1 MTSSESV
8 FQHDNPFTIGIEEEY
23 MLCNPETGELIN
35 RANEIMENIDSDLK
49 SRYSY
54 ELILSEIEI
63 NTSVCKTVS
72 DAIGEIIFL
81 RGNTKILGESL
92 GFRLGISGTH
102 PTAICKNQLF
112 VDNDSYR
119 WVAEQLSYY
128 ARRNITFANHVHV
141 AVNGAEC
148 AIHVANA
155 LRRWITPLLALSTN
169 SPFFEGE
176 DTGLHSYR
184 TKLFEALPLAGMPD
198 YLNNWNH
205 FENLTEHLEGAGIIN
220 SVKDLWWDVRP
231 HPGFG
236 TVEIRVCDIPIN
248 FKEIIALV
256 ALMQALVVT
265 LIKLDSYQDTHIQIL
280 QSNKWQAA
288 RYGLNGVFVDPK
300 TFKKLSMRKAIEN
313 LYILVEPAIVSLGL
327 KKYSNILEE
336 ISNTGTGSDK
346 QRKLYASFKNFE
358 HMLKNLKEQFYY

>member
-1 MTSSESV
+1 MIKFNSSPE
-8 FQHDNPFTIGIEEEY
+8 PTIGVEIE
-23 MLCNPETGELIN
+23 LQLVDKKNLNLNNISSKILADIDKKFSDNIKCELI
-35 RANEIMENIDSDLK
+35 ESM
-49 SRYSY
+49 
-54 ELILSEIEI
+54 IEI
-63 NTSVCKTVS
+63 NTNICSNIDEVEKDIRKTLNHLDEILKNYETEINCTSLHPFAIGKNQIITDNPRYKRIMKDLQMVGKRFIS
-72 DAIGEIIFL
+72 QGLHVHIGISNPEDAI
-81 RGNTKILGESL
+81 K
-92 GFRLGISGTH
+92 
-102 PTAICKNQLF
+102 
-112 VDNDSYR
+112 
-119 WVAEQLSYY
+119 
-128 ARRNITFANHVHV
+128 
-141 AVNGAEC
+141 VN
-148 AIHVANA
+148 NA
-155 LRRWITPLLALSTN
+155 LRVYLPLLLALSTS

-205 FENLTEHLEGAGIIN
+205 FESLTEHLEGAGIIN

-256 ALMQALVVT
+256 ALMQTLVVT

-288 RYGLNGVFVDPK
+288 RYGLKGVFVDPK

-313 LYILVEPAIVSLGL
+313 LFVLVEPAMVSLGL
-327 KKYSNILEE
+327 KKYFNILEE
-336 ISNTGTGSDK
+336 ILNADTGSNK
-346 QRKLYASFKNFE
+346 QRKLYANSNKFE
-358 HMLKNLKEQFYY
+358 DMLKTLKEQFYK

>member
-1 MTSSESV
+1 MIKFNSSPE
-8 FQHDNPFTIGIEEEY
+8 PTIGVEIE
-23 MLCNPETGELIN
+23 LQLIDKSNFDLNNISSKVLNDIDKKFSDNIKCELI
-35 RANEIMENIDSDLK
+35 ESM
-49 SRYSY
+49 
-54 ELILSEIEI
+54 IEI
-63 NTSVCKTVS
+63 NTNICSNIEEVEKDIRKTLS
-72 DAIGEIIFL
+72 HLDEILKNYKTEINCTSLHPFAIGKNQIVTNNKRYKRIMNDLQIVGKRFISQGL
-81 RGNTKILGESL
+81 HVHI
-92 GFRLGISGTH
+92 GISN
-102 PTAICKNQLF
+102 PENAIK
-112 VDNDSYR
+112 
-119 WVAEQLSYY
+119 
-128 ARRNITFANHVHV
+128 
-141 AVNGAEC
+141 VN
-148 AIHVANA
+148 NA
-155 LRRWITPLLALSTN
+155 LRVYLPLLLALSTS

-236 TVEIRVCDIPIN
+236 TVEVRVCDIPIN

-256 ALMQALVVT
+256 ALIQALVVT

-300 TFKKLSMRKAIEN
+300 NFKKLSMRKAIEN
-313 LYILVEPAIVSLGL
+313 LYILVEPEIISLGL
-327 KKYSNILEE
+327 KKHFNILEK
-336 ISNTGTGSDK
+336 ILNTGTGSNK

-358 HMLKNLKEQFYY
+358 DMLKNLKEQFYN

>member
-1 MTSSESV
+1 MIKFNSS
-8 FQHDNPFTIGIEEEY
+8 PKPTIGVEIE
-23 MLCNPETGELIN
+23 LQLIDKNNFDLKNISSKVLANVDKKFSNNIKCELI
-35 RANEIMENIDSDLK
+35 ESM
-49 SRYSY
+49 
-54 ELILSEIEI
+54 IEI
-63 NTSVCKTVS
+63 NTNICSNVDEVERDIIKTLNYLDEILKNYNTELNCTS
-72 DAIGEIIFL
+72 LHPFAIG
-81 RGNTKILGESL
+81 
-92 GFRLGISGTH
+92 
-102 PTAICKNQLF
+102 KNQIIT
-112 VDNDSYR
+112 DNDRYKRIMNDLQMVGKRFIS
-119 WVAEQLSYY
+119 QGL
-128 ARRNITFANHVHV
+128 HVHIGINDSEN
-141 AVNGAEC
+141 AIKVN
-148 AIHVANA
+148 NA
-155 LRRWITPLLALSTN
+155 LRIYLPLLLALSTS

-256 ALMQALVVT
+256 ALIQALVVR
-265 LIKLDSYQDTHIQIL
+265 LIKLEPYQDTHIQIL

-288 RYGLNGVFVDPK
+288 RYGLEGVFVDPK

-313 LYILVEPAIVSLGL
+313 LYMLVEPEITSLGV
-327 KKYSNILEE
+327 KKYFYTLEKIL
-336 ISNTGTGSDK
+336 NTGTGSNK
-346 QRKLYASFKNFE
+346 QRELYTSTKNFKK
-358 HMLKNLKEQFYY
+358 MLKILREQFYQ

>member
-1 MTSSESV
+1 MIKFNSS
-8 FQHDNPFTIGIEEEY
+8 PKPTIGVEIE
-23 MLCNPETGELIN
+23 LQLIDKNNFDLNNISSKVLASIDKKFSNNIKCELI
-35 RANEIMENIDSDLK
+35 ESM
-49 SRYSY
+49 
-54 ELILSEIEI
+54 IEI
-63 NTSVCKTVS
+63 NTNICSNIDEVERDIIKTLNHLDDTLKSYDTELNCTSLHPFSIGKKQIITDNPRYKRIMNDLQMVGRRFIS
-72 DAIGEIIFL
+72 QGLHIHIGINESEKAI
-81 RGNTKILGESL
+81 
-92 GFRLGISGTH
+92 
-102 PTAICKNQLF
+102 
-112 VDNDSYR
+112 
-119 WVAEQLSYY
+119 
-128 ARRNITFANHVHV
+128 NIN
-141 AVNGAEC
+141 
-148 AIHVANA
+148 NA
-155 LRRWITPLLALSTN
+155 LRIYLPLLLALSTS

-205 FENLTEHLEGAGIIN
+205 FENLSKHLEGAGIIN

-288 RYGLNGVFVDPK
+288 RYGLKGVFVDPK

-313 LYILVEPAIVSLGL
+313 LFVLVEPAMVSLGL
-327 KKYSNILEE
+327 KKYFNILEE
-336 ISNTGTGSDK
+336 ILNADTGSYK
-346 QRKLYASFKNFE
+346 QRKLYANSNKFE
-358 HMLKNLKEQFYY
+358 DMLKTLKEQFYK

>member
-1 MTSSESV
+1 MKFHSSP
-8 FQHDNPFTIGIEEEY
+8 NPTIGVEIE
-23 MLCNPETGELIN
+23 LQLIDDN
-35 RANEIMENIDSDLK
+35 TQDLK
-49 SRYSY
+49 NISPRILADTDKNFSNRIKY
-54 ELILSEIEI
+54 ELFESMIEI
-63 NTSVCKTVS
+63 NTNICSNIEEVEKDIRKTLNHLDEILKNYETEINCTSLHPFAIGKNQIITDNLRYKRIMKDLQMVGKRFIS
-72 DAIGEIIFL
+72 QGLHVHIGISNPEDAI
-81 RGNTKILGESL
+81 K
-92 GFRLGISGTH
+92 
-102 PTAICKNQLF
+102 
-112 VDNDSYR
+112 
-119 WVAEQLSYY
+119 
-128 ARRNITFANHVHV
+128 
-141 AVNGAEC
+141 VN
-148 AIHVANA
+148 NA
-155 LRRWITPLLALSTN
+155 LRVYLPLLLAISTS

-256 ALMQALVVT
+256 ALIQALVVT
-265 LIKLDSYQDTHIQIL
+265 LTKLDSYEDTHIQIL

-288 RYGLNGVFVDPK
+288 RYGLNGIFVDPK

-313 LYILVEPAIVSLGL
+313 LYILVEPAIVTLGL
-327 KKYSNILEE
+327 KKHFNILEK
-336 ISNTGTGSDK
+336 ILSNDTGSNK
-346 QRKLYASFKNFE
+346 QRKLYASSKSFE